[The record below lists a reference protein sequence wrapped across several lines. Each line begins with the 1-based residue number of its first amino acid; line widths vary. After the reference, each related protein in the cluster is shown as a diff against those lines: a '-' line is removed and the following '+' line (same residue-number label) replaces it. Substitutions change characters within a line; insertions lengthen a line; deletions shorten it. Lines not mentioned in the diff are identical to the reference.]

1 MPSLRTVH
9 ATLWV
14 AYALTALIHI
24 GALIGGADLIRN
36 SSQALF
42 APLLLGVLLTAAPR
56 LNRTVILLSAG
67 LVASLAGDTAG
78 QITGVTGPQS
88 ITVVCFLVTLVCY
101 ALAMLPL
108 WIRHRDPLRAALAIP
123 YGAVI
128 IGLFVAC
135 SDGAGD
141 MLPLVAVYSLALAA
155 VAFLSAGINPLT
167 WMGGTLFLLS
177 SSILAIEWFLPGA
190 AISSSTLLV
199 MVTYIV
205 GHALLIGGMIR
216 SMPSRRWAPSRASSA
231 LVIIES

>member
-24 GALIGGADLIRN
+24 GALIGGGADLIRN

-67 LVASLAGDTAG
+67 LVTSLAGGDTAG
-78 QITGVTGPQS
+78 QITGGVTGPQS

-101 ALAMLPL
+101 ALAMLPPL

-123 YGAVI
+123 
-128 IGLFVAC
+128 
-135 SDGAGD
+135 
-141 MLPLVAVYSLALAA
+141 P
-155 VAFLSAGINPLT
+155 T
-167 WMGGTLFLLS
+167 
-177 SSILAIEWFLPGA
+177 
-190 AISSSTLLV
+190 
-199 MVTYIV
+199 
-205 GHALLIGGMIR
+205 
-216 SMPSRRWAPSRASSA
+216 AP
-231 LVIIES
+231 